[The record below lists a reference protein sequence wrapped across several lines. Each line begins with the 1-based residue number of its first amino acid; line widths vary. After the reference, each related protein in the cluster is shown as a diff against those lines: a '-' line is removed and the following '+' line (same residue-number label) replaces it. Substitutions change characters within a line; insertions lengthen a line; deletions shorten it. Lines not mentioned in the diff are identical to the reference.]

1 MKADGV
7 TWMPES
13 SHLRVFVSS
22 IQKELEN
29 ERIAVTELVASDPF
43 LDRHVRPVLFEQM
56 PGSPLPARDA
66 YLSALSSCEVYLGI
80 LGFEYGRK
88 GEDGLSATHREYE
101 EAKRRGLPTYFFVKG
116 DNAQDSRRDDDMK
129 AFFKAVRDEK
139 AGHVYKRFGNYQI
152 LKREVRSVLLAELD
166 KRGLRPTDEET
177 AIAEQTIAQASDF
190 DSRLVDRADERDLD
204 QDLTLAFTKAVTGRR
219 EEAILP
225 TMKEDDPEKN
235 EVLRAL
241 LNRGLIW
248 WNNETG
254 RFHPTAGGLLLLG
267 RSPEAVFPQV
277 RVACNAWG
285 GKERGGDPLDRL
297 DLKVALPH
305 AVEQAFAF
313 LKRNMRH
320 TTRVEGFAR
329 VQIDEYPYE
338 ALREAVVNAVAHRD
352 YDLQGSCIRIDK
364 YEDRIE
370 VLSPGL
376 PPDPLTVE
384 KLSRLDYVPCSR
396 NPNLAR
402 GLGFFERIEEQ
413 GDGIRRIISTT
424 TAMGLPR
431 PTLSVRDGHF
441 LIVFHGPGEG
451 IQKLKPQGR
460 PVFEVKEDLLSGL
473 SQTQRKIVTYL
484 LEHGEAKVT
493 DLAREIGVSGAA
505 IRKALK
511 ELRDGDQP
519 LVVQDG
525 PTKGAVYRL
534 VGGEKP

>member
-1 MKADGV
+1 M
-7 TWMPES
+7 S
-13 SHLRVFVSS
+13 NSLNIFVSS
-22 IQKELEN
+22 VQKELEN

-43 LDRHVRPVLFEQM
+43 LGRYVRPVLFEQM
-56 PGSPLPARDA
+56 PGSSLSAQDA
-66 YLSALSSCEVYLGI
+66 YLSALGGCEVYLGI

-101 EAKRRGLPTYFFVKG
+101 EAKRRGMPTYFFVKG
-116 DNAQDSRRDDDMK
+116 DNSQDSRRDDDMK

-152 LKREVRSVLLAELD
+152 LKSEVRNVLLAELE
-166 KRGLRPTDEET
+166 KRGLRPTDAET

-190 DSRLVDRADERDLD
+190 DSRLVDRADDRDLD
-204 QDLTLAFTKAVTGRR
+204 PQLALSFTKAVTGSR
-219 EEAILP
+219 EDVIAP
-225 TMKEDDPEKN
+225 TMKEEDPEKN
-235 EVLRAL
+235 EVRRTL

-248 WNNETG
+248 RNNETG
-254 RFHPTAGGLLLLG
+254 KFHPTAGGLLLLG
-267 RSPEAVFPQV
+267 KSPEAVFPQV

-297 DLKVALPH
+297 DLKVALPYT
-305 AVEQAFAF
+305 VEQAFTF

-320 TTRVEGFAR
+320 TTRIDGFSKL
-329 VQIDEYPYE
+329 QIDEYPYE

-376 PPDPLTVE
+376 PPAPLTVE
-384 KLSRLDYVPCSR
+384 KLDRLEYVPCSR
-396 NPNLAR
+396 NPNIAR

-413 GDGIRRIISTT
+413 GDGIRRIINAT

-441 LIVFHGPGEG
+441 LIVFHGPGAD

-460 PVFEVKEDLLSGL
+460 PVFEVKDDLLSGL
-473 SQTQRKIVTYL
+473 NQTQRKIVAYL
-484 LEHGEAKVT
+484 LEHGEAKVA
-493 DLAREIGVSGAA
+493 DLADEVGVSGAA

-511 ELRDGDQP
+511 ELREGDQP

-534 VGGEKP
+534 AGGEEP